1 MGALHEGHLSL
12 IRRSAQECDF
22 TVMSIFVNPLQ
33 FGPNEDLEA
42 YPRTLDHDMHA
53 AEEAGADLVFYPN
66 AQEILGD
73 NRLAFVDIEEL
84 QGNLCGRSRP
94 GHFRG
99 VCTIVAKLF
108 NIVTPDRAYFGQKDI
123 QQFIILQKM
132 VQDLNFDLDI
142 IRCPIVREK
151 DGLAMSSRNQY
162 LSATERRD
170 ARVLHRA
177 LQRGRQLYLQGEQNA
192 ARIIAELKTILEKP
206 GSSRIDYV
214 SIVDKSMHDVDTVK
228 NGDILAVAVFIG
240 KTRLIDN
247 TIFGDPE
254 ND

>member
-132 VQDLNFDLDI
+132 V
-142 IRCPIVREK
+142 VREK

-177 LQRGRQLYLQGEQNA
+177 LQRGRQLCLQGEQNA